1 MLDSFIYSLTA
12 VAPILFMI
20 LLGNLLSRKMLSKEF
35 FEQSDTLVYKVA
47 LPVFL
52 FCKLAESD
60 VSDLPDPAM
69 IIYCVLAVISAFTV
83 ISVFATFFLK
93 RERRGAFVH
102 GAFRANFSIIG
113 FVLADTMLDSAGV
126 TALACATP
134 FVIIVSNVLA
144 VTTLTVNAPR
154 NERDSGAKVVLNV
167 LKNIATN
174 PLIIGVLAALPFMIF
189 GIKLPT
195 FASNSVDYVK
205 NIATPLALLSLGA
218 VREKERFKII
228 PAAAVASVI
237 KLLIIPTVFISV
249 AILLGFRGNELAV
262 VLILGSSPT
271 AVSSYI
277 MSKRMHSDGELAKQI
292 VLFTTLLCSFTIFI
306 FAFILK
312 YFNLI

>member
-1 MLDSFIYSLTA
+1 
-12 VAPILFMI
+12 MI
-20 LLGNLLSRKMLSKEF
+20 LLGNLLSRKMLSREF

-69 IIYCVLAVISAFTV
+69 IIYCTTAIFCAFII
-83 ISVFATFFLK
+83 ISVFAHFLLA

-113 FVLADTMLDSAGV
+113 FVLADTMLDDAGV

-134 FVIIVSNVLA
+134 FVIIISNILA

-154 NERDSGAKVVLNV
+154 DRREGGRKLVLNV
-167 LKNIATN
+167 LKNIASN
-174 PLIIGVLAALPFMIF
+174 PLIIGVLCAVPFMVF
-189 GIKLPT
+189 DIKLPT
-195 FASNSVDYVK
+195 IASNSVNYIK

-228 PAAAVASVI
+228 PAAAVATTI
-237 KLLIIPTVFISV
+237 KLVVIPTVFISV
-249 AILLGFRGNELAV
+249 ALLLGFRGNELAV

-292 VLFTTLLCSFTIFI
+292 VLFTTVLCSFTIFV

-312 YFNLI
+312 YLQLI